1 MNKVLKK
8 KTSQILNKKHAKI
21 IFSVVSFSLLSN
33 VSLSKAYAVPGVSST
48 KITIGGVMDLE
59 GRSKALGTGMKTGII
74 AAIRGK
80 KIKGKSIEFI
90 TLNDSYNPEKSIVA
104 TNELIDKKI
113 FLVIGNVGTPTAKV
127 TLPILA
133 KNNIPAVGFF
143 TGAGLL
149 RPGKGDIIN
158 YRASY
163 VQETAFVIN
172 AALRAGVK
180 TNQIC
185 AYVQNDAY
193 GMAGVTGIKRALI
206 KKPGTKKIIALLN
219 QIIAMPGNNPRRNGI
234 GPVGVYQRNTF
245 SARAGYLSLKNWE
258 KVSNTTCR
266 LVLTVGAYTSVA
278 GFIGYANMKKEN
290 WVYSAVSF
298 TGATNLKNILATYGV
313 HNKVIVTEVVPP
325 LNSKLKIVTKARQLL
340 GKKFS
345 AITLEGYLVGRMM
358 LAIMEKIPGKT
369 LTRQAFVLSAKSS
382 KFNIGGVDF
391 DFTSD
396 NQASDL
402 ITPTYLKNGVYQ
414 IARRRD
420 FKKLF
425 E

>member
-1 MNKVLKK
+1 MIKMFNFI
-8 KTSQILNKKHAKI
+8 SS
-21 IFSVVSFSLLSN
+21 IFLLSAL
-33 VSLSKAYAVPGVSST
+33 SLTTVHAVPGVTNST
-48 KITIGGVMDLE
+48 ITIGGVMDLE
-59 GRSKALGTGMKTGII
+59 GRSKALGTGMRAGII

-80 KIKGKSIEFI
+80 KVKGKNIKYI
-90 TLNDSYNPEKSIVA
+90 TLNDSYNPEKSISA
-104 TNELIDKKI
+104 TKELIEKNI

-133 KNNIPAVGFF
+133 NNKIPAVGFF

-163 VQETAFVIN
+163 VQETAYVIN
-172 AALRAGVK
+172 AALKAGVK

-193 GMAGVTGIKRALI
+193 GMAGVTGIKRAL
-206 KKPGTKKIIALLN
+206 KNKRGTKKIIALLN
-219 QIIAMPGNNPRRNGI
+219 RIISMPGSNPKRNGI

-258 KVSNTTCR
+258 KITKTPCR

-298 TGATNLKNILATYGV
+298 TGATNLKNILSTYGV
-313 HNKVIVTEVVPP
+313 HNKIIVTQVVPA
-325 LNSKLKIVTKARQLL
+325 LNSNLKIVRNARQIL
-340 GKKFS
+340 GKNFDY
-345 AITLEGYLVGRMM
+345 ITLEGFLVGKMM
-358 LAIMEKIPGKT
+358 LAIMNKIPGKNI
-369 LTRQAFVLSAKSS
+369 TRQAFLTAARDS
-382 KFNIGGVDF
+382 KFDIGGFEF

-402 ITPTYLKNGVYQ
+402 ITPTYLKNGKYQ
-414 IARRRD
+414 IVRNKDFRR
-420 FKKLF
+420 LF

>member
-1 MNKVLKK
+1 MQVF
-8 KTSQILNKKHAKI
+8 TFFVATILVTITLSAAHAI
-21 IFSVVSFSLLSN
+21 PGI
-33 VSLSKAYAVPGVSST
+33 SKNRIV
-48 KITIGGVMDLE
+48 IGGVMDLE
-59 GRSKALGTGMKTGII
+59 GRSKALGTGMKLGISV
-74 AAIRGK
+74 AIRGK
-80 KIKGKSIEFI
+80 KVKGKTFKYI
-90 TLNDSYNPEKSIVA
+90 TLNDSYNPEKSISA
-104 TNELIDKKI
+104 TNDLIDKNI
-113 FLVIGNVGTPTAKV
+113 FLVVGNVGTPTAKV

-149 RPGKGDIIN
+149 RPGKGNIIN

-172 AALRAGVK
+172 AALESGVK
-180 TNQIC
+180 VNEIC

-193 GMAGVTGIKRALI
+193 GMAGVTGIKRALSQ
-206 KKPGTKKIIALLN
+206 KSGTKKIITLLN
-219 QIIAMPGNNPRRNGI
+219 QIIAMPGNNPERNGI

-258 KVSNTTCR
+258 KLSKTPCR

-278 GFIGYANMKKEN
+278 GFIGYANMKKED

-313 HNKVIVTEVVPP
+313 HNKVIVTEVVPA
-325 LNSKLKIVTKARQLL
+325 LNSNLKIVRQARKEL
-340 GKKFS
+340 GKDFDY
-345 AITLEGYLVGRMM
+345 ITLEGYLVGKMM
-358 LAIMEKIPGKT
+358 LAIMEKIPGKNI
-369 LTRQAFVLSAKSS
+369 TREAFVSAAKNSS
-382 KFNIGGVDF
+382 FDIGGFIF

-402 ITPTYLKNGVYQ
+402 VTPTYLVDGSYR
-414 IARRRD
+414 IARKKDLRR
-420 FKKLF
+420 LF

>member
-1 MNKVLKK
+1 MNRKLIILGVATLLTTFNS
-8 KTSQILNKKHAKI
+8 TSVH
-21 IFSVVSFSLLSN
+21 
-33 VSLSKAYAVPGVSST
+33 AVPGISKNT
-48 KITIGGVMDLE
+48 ITIGGVMDLE
-59 GRSKALGTGMKTGII
+59 GRSKALGTGMRTGIV
-74 AAIRGK
+74 AAIRGQK
-80 KIKGKSIEFI
+80 VKGKTIKYI
-90 TLNDSYNPEKSIVA
+90 TLNDSYNPEKSISA

-163 VQETAFVIN
+163 VQETAYVIN
-172 AALRAGVK
+172 AALESGVSV
-180 TNQIC
+180 NEIC

-206 KKPGTKKIIALLN
+206 NKPGTKKIIALLN
-219 QIIAMPGNNPRRNGI
+219 QIIAMPGNNPKRNGI

-258 KVSNTTCR
+258 KISRTPCR

-278 GFIGYANMKKEN
+278 GFIGYAKMKKED

-298 TGATNLKNILATYGV
+298 TGATNLKNILATYDV
-313 HNKVIVTEVVPP
+313 HNKVIVTQVVPE
-325 LNSKLKIVTKARQLL
+325 LNSNLKIVKKARRDL
-340 GKKFS
+340 GKNFDY
-345 AITLEGYLVGRMM
+345 ITLEGYLVGNMM
-358 LAIMEKIPGKT
+358 LAILNKIPGKT
-369 LTRQAFVLSAKSS
+369 ITRQAFIDAAQES
-382 KFNIGGVDF
+382 KFNIGGVTF
-391 DFTSD
+391 DFTTD

-402 ITPTYLKNGVYQ
+402 ITPTYLKNGEYK
-414 IARRRD
+414 IARKKD
-420 FKKLF
+420 FKQLF

>member
-1 MNKVLKK
+1 MNRALTNRQN
-8 KTSQILNKKHAKI
+8 KTVNKKNTKFLFNGI
-21 IFSVVSFSLLSN
+21 IFSLLS
-33 VSLSKAYAVPGVSST
+33 VSCFSQAYAVPGVSST

-59 GRSKALGTGMKTGII
+59 GRSKALGSGMKMGIS

-90 TLNDSYNPEKSIVA
+90 TLNDSYNPEKSIAA
-104 TNELIDKKI
+104 TNELIDKKV

-163 VQETAFVIN
+163 VQETAYVIN
-172 AALRAGVK
+172 SALRAGVK

-206 KKPGTKKIIALLN
+206 KKSGTKKIIALLN
-219 QIIAMPGNNPRRNGI
+219 QIIAMPGTNPKRNGI

-258 KVSNTTCR
+258 KISKTRCR

-325 LNSKLKIVTKARQLL
+325 LNSKLKVVAKARKLL

-345 AITLEGYLVGRMM
+345 SITLEGYLVGRMM
-358 LAIMEKIPGKT
+358 LAIMEKIPGKII
-369 LTRQAFVLSAKSS
+369 TRQAFISAAKSS
-382 KFNIGGVDF
+382 KFNIDGVTF

-402 ITPTYLKNGVYQ
+402 ITPTYLKNGIYHT
-414 IARRRD
+414 ARRSD
-420 FKKLF
+420 FKRLF

>member
-1 MNKVLKK
+1 MNRKL
-8 KTSQILNKKHAKI
+8 I
-21 IFSVVSFSLLSN
+21 IIGLATLLTTFNSTA
-33 VSLSKAYAVPGVSST
+33 VHAVPGVT
-48 KITIGGVMDLE
+48 KNTITIGGVMDLE
-59 GRSKALGTGMKTGII
+59 GRSKALGTGMRKGIV
-74 AAIRGK
+74 AAIRGQK
-80 KIKGKSIEFI
+80 VKGKTIKYI
-90 TLNDSYNPEKSIVA
+90 TLNDSYNPEKSISA

-133 KNNIPAVGFF
+133 ENNIPAVGFF

-163 VQETAFVIN
+163 VQETAYVIN
-172 AALRAGVK
+172 AALQSGVSI
-180 TNQIC
+180 NEIC

-206 KKPGTKKIIALLN
+206 NKPGTKKIIAILN
-219 QIIAMPGNNPRRNGI
+219 QIIAMPGNNPKRNGI

-258 KVSNTTCR
+258 KISRTPCR

-278 GFIGYANMKKEN
+278 GFIGYAKMKKED

-313 HNKVIVTEVVPP
+313 HNKVIVTEVVPE
-325 LNSKLKIVTKARQLL
+325 LNSNLKIVKKARNDL
-340 GKKFS
+340 GKNFNS
-345 AITLEGYLVGRMM
+345 ISLEGYLVGNMM
-358 LAIMEKIPGKT
+358 LAIMNKIPGKT
-369 LTRQAFVLSAKSS
+369 ITRQAFIDAAQES
-382 KFNIGGVDF
+382 KFNIGGVVF
-391 DFTSD
+391 DFTTD

-414 IARRRD
+414 IARKKD
-420 FKKLF
+420 FKRLF